1 MGHCT
6 CTLYSMFCNISK
18 KGGFGGEQKVESMKL
33 FAWGVG
39 RGVVDTGVGESAKVE
54 KMKAHSPSMETN

>member
-1 MGHCT
+1 
-6 CTLYSMFCNISK
+6 MFCNISK